1 MAPVAVLPPTP
12 GRRRSKP
19 DERRRAVAPTSTR
32 MKLLSESG
40 ARVAPLRSRPVTD
53 CTWTS
58 GYSHQQTQQRRDEPL
73 RRIPCDLV
81 TLRPMSARANIA
93 TAPACKELLLPPRL
107 HPACIKAILPPLAF
121 RRAPTM
127 AILAAI
133 ALRRQPA
140 ILLALG
146 LPLNASRQ
154 LMCKAR
160 VRMGCKSQFYCN
172 FRATISAL
180 NM

>member
-58 GYSHQQTQQRRDEPL
+58 GYSHQQTQQRRDDPL
-73 RRIPCDLV
+73 RRIPRDPA
-81 TLRPMSARANIA
+81 TLRTMSVRARIA
-93 TAPACKELLLPPRL
+93 APPARKALLLPPRP
-107 HPACIKAILPPLAF
+107 HPACIKAILPPLAL
-121 RRAPTM
+121 RGAPAM

-140 ILLALG
+140 ILLAFQ
-146 LPLNASRQ
+146 LPLNVSLAVDVQSSGPNGVQ
-154 LMCKAR
+154 VSIL
-160 VRMGCKSQFYCN
+160 
-172 FRATISAL
+172 L
-180 NM
+180 